1 MPDPADTAAGETRT
15 VGNWNGAPGST
26 GSPSTSNNGSTSP
39 GSSTSNNGGTQTS
52 APGKGDSQAKTSTTS
67 STSKTPETK
76 SQSTGQSI
84 SSPASSAAKSTPAT
98 TQTAAPATTNTA
110 AATTA
115 APATTSAP
123 KVVDPSRGTM
133 AGNPTTGAVYS
144 AGSPAPT
151 YDANDGIV
159 STAEAEARYNAAQA
173 LNGALGIGPG
183 PSAPPTP
190 SAPDGLY
197 GPRAN
202 PGADYISS
210 VMGGILGP
218 TGPTTGLMSGPPAKS
233 INDRVAPD
241 LTRIAQSFAVPAT
254 PAPAAPA
261 YAPGQYPSADPRR
274 GIGGMP
280 PSLPGSPPPSQE
292 PQRTAGYTYDPATSM
307 PQTPRNRP
315 NPPGNSSTMAMN
327 NLGAT
332 GDIATLAQ
340 VVADPAIT
348 QSARPAT
355 SQTAQTSYVRDL
367 TGAFPND
374 PRLDYPPGNYQGTV
388 DGPPEIQT
396 ADAGPSYPPPSQDAG
411 QPQTAR
417 ELGTRIGYEFDRARD
432 GFRNLPGKIYDAI
445 TGGNFSAPQDLA
457 ALQDQ
462 RGGGGGILPP
472 DEQLDVDSLQKLM
485 SELKRRG
492 VSGNQQLKLILSTFV

>member
-67 STSKTPETK
+67 NGTSSTPATK

-84 SSPASSAAKSTPAT
+84 SSPASSAAKSTSAT
-98 TQTAAPATTNTA
+98 TQTTTPTTTNAA

-133 AGNPTTGAVYS
+133 AGNPVTGATYT
-144 AGSPAPT
+144 AGSPTPT

-159 STAEAEARYNAAQA
+159 SMAEAEARYNAAQA

-183 PSAPPTP
+183 TSAPSAPA
-190 SAPDGLY
+190 APGGLY

-218 TGPTTGLMSGPPAKS
+218 VGPVSPLSGTPPAKA
-233 INDRVAPD
+233 ITDRVN
-241 LTRIAQSFAVPAT
+241 
-254 PAPAAPA
+254 PA
-261 YAPGQYPSADPRR
+261 YGQSQLAMADPRR
-274 GIGGMP
+274 SIGTMP
-280 PSLPGSPPPSQE
+280 PSVPGSLPPSQE
-292 PQRTAGYTYDPATSM
+292 PQRTAGFTYDPARSM
-307 PQTPRNRP
+307 LQTIAGMPTVDVPKTDRLGTPAN
-315 NPPGNSSTMAMN
+315 GSTFAQN
-327 NLGAT
+327 NTGAT
-332 GDIATLAQ
+332 GGLARDIQNAGI
-340 VVADPAIT
+340 PT
-348 QSARPAT
+348 QAPPIRGVDMAS
-355 SQTAQTSYVRDL
+355 
-367 TGAFPND
+367 AFPSD
-374 PRLDYPPGNYQGTV
+374 PRLNYPPGNYQGTV
-388 DGPPEIQT
+388 DGPPEYQT
-396 ADAGPSYPPPSQDAG
+396 ADAGPFASPSQDAG
-411 QPQTAR
+411 QPQTIGQ
-417 ELGTRIGYEFDRARD
+417 LGTRIGYEYDRARD
-432 GFRNLPGKIYDAI
+432 GFKNLPGKIYDAI